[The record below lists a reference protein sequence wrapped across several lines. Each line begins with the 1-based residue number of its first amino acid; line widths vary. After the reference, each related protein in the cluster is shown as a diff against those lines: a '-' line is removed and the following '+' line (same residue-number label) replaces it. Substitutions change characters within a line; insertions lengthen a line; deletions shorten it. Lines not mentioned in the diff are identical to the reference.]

1 MKKEETA
8 RMVLSL
14 LKAYYWLEG
23 GVREHVRSRG
33 APEFTRSQAMLM
45 ANIILGYTHPSEIA
59 RQLDISRQAVHM
71 VIRQMIAKD
80 IVTLKDDPQKRRVKH
95 VVLTKL
101 GQKMRDDGVTGM
113 AILTAE
119 LGKRIGK
126 ANVNKLATLLN
137 ADWGPAPAVERLKIK
152 TSARLRNGKSPAP

>member
-1 MKKEETA
+1 MATHTINKEETA

-23 GVREHVRSRG
+23 GVREYVRSCG

-45 ANIILGYTHPSEIA
+45 ANIILGYKYPAEIA
-59 RQLDISRQAVHM
+59 RQLDISRQAVHL
-71 VIRQMIAKD
+71 VIQQMIAKN
-80 IVTLKDDPQKRRVKH
+80 IVALQPDPNNRRIKQ

-101 GQKMRDDGVTGM
+101 GLKMRNDGVMGM
-113 AILTAE
+113 AIVTTE

-126 ANVNKLATLLN
+126 ANVNKLALLLN
-137 ADWGPAPAVERLKIK
+137 ADWGPAPSVQGLTRKPSSK
-152 TSARLRNGKSPAP
+152 RPG